1 MTLLEAKQFD
11 KLNQLSDLFKN
22 LSFLA
27 TECTQEETNQI
38 NKTLMIIYSKAEA
51 LNMEM
56 NKPEEVKEAK
66 QEEKQYNYFKDGIAI
81 TKKAFLENVPENWQ
95 EDIDQYGEYSSGNLR
110 AVERN

>member
-11 KLNQLSDLFKN
+11 KLHQLSDLFKN

-38 NKTLMIIYSKAEA
+38 NKTLIIIYSKAEA

-56 NKPEEVKEAK
+56 NKPEET
-66 QEEKQYNYFKDGIAI
+66 QEEKQYNYFKDSTAI
-81 TKKAFLENVPENWQ
+81 TKKAFLENVPKDWQ
-95 EDIDQYGEYSSGNLR
+95 QDIDQYGEYSYGNYR
-110 AVERN
+110 AIERN